1 MVCGR
6 ALDPGLGGSIA
17 HTGVADGNILN
28 SFSGW
33 LPLSR
38 LKEIAQ
44 TIKTLRPGSS
54 DLHLDLEE
62 KARPPVGAL
71 HVI

>member
-17 HTGVADGNILN
+17 HTGVADGNIF
-28 SFSGW
+28 FSGW

-38 LKEIAQ
+38 LKEIDQ

-54 DLHLDLEE
+54 DLDLDLEE
-62 KARPPVGAL
+62 KAHIPADAL
-71 HVI
+71 LVI